1 MNELKKFLEIILK
14 SNMIRFCNR
23 IDKLSIHDEKSF
35 KKSIKSILSV
45 TKCKHAVDGIWAC
58 MATYP
63 GPISSMSN
71 VCISIQCLVSTME
84 FMIDSYFFLS
94 QSHEKLKEKI
104 QMKKTKKYWLSI
116 SDDHANTINKCMQF
130 NWLQALLFN
139 RLMFGFNEGYKSC
152 NELASRILNQCRLP
166 ECILNNRIS
175 FAPGPARL
183 SSFKCEFCIG
193 FFLNALL
200 YFVN

>member
-1 MNELKKFLEIILK
+1 MSLYGNLPG
-14 SNMIRFCNR
+14 SNQLNVQCMHFHPVSSFYNG
-23 IDKLSIHDEKSF
+23 IHDRF
-35 KKSIKSILSV
+35 I
-45 TKCKHAVDGIWAC
+45 
-58 MATYP
+58 
-63 GPISSMSN
+63 
-71 VCISIQCLVSTME
+71 
-84 FMIDSYFFLS
+84 FFLS

-116 SDDHANTINKCMQF
+116 SDDHANTINKCMQL

-175 FAPGPARL
+175 FAPEPARL
-183 SSFKCEFCIG
+183 SSFKCEFCLG

>member
-1 MNELKKFLEIILK
+1 MAYELVWQLTRVQSAQCPMYASPSSVWFLQWN
-14 SNMIRFCNR
+14 SW
-23 IDKLSIHDEKSF
+23 SIH
-35 KKSIKSILSV
+35 
-45 TKCKHAVDGIWAC
+45 
-58 MATYP
+58 
-63 GPISSMSN
+63 
-71 VCISIQCLVSTME
+71 
-84 FMIDSYFFLS
+84 FFLS

-116 SDDHANTINKCMQF
+116 SDDHANTINKCMQL

-175 FAPGPARL
+175 FAPEPARL
-183 SSFKCEFCIG
+183 SSFKCEFCLG